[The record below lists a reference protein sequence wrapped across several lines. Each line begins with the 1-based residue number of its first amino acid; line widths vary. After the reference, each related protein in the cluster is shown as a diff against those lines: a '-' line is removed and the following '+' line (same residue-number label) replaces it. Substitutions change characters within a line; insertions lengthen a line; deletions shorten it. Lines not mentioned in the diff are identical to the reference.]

1 MPVDK
6 RSISNDTSKMVP
18 DQPPIESAST
28 KHKLLTVTW
37 PLIVIAGLMLSLCV
51 GSLST
56 LSTIRAFVNGEGL
69 WSKAERQSIAELRH
83 FAASGSQ
90 ADYQL
95 FRDELAVPLGDR
107 VARLELQS
115 AAPDYVLA
123 ASSFIAAR
131 NHPDDVPGM
140 MRLFRLFRH
149 SSLLAHPI
157 DAWTRADELILQL
170 DGIGRHMH
178 AVMDSGSPAGVS
190 QLLADAEHIHRQVVP
205 LEDEFSRSLGSTSRQ
220 MLRLLSVFL
229 ALCSIILVG
238 IGAAISR
245 KMIRRSERIALALR
259 EAEEQAFVAQA
270 RSHVTLQSIADAV
283 LCTNRACEVTYMNSA
298 AELLIGWPAAEAVGQ
313 PLATVLHILPEPNT
327 FSVTAEIAQIL
338 AGEQRT
344 GPTTGSLLRRR
355 DGSTTPVHERA
366 APIRDSHGEVIGV
379 ALVMRDIT
387 QERAFAAQLLH
398 QATHDALTGLANR
411 REFEQRLGRAIVD
424 KKSTG
429 SEYAL
434 LYLDLDQFKVV
445 NDTCGHAA
453 GDELICQVSWVV
465 KHELRADDVLAR
477 LGGDEFGILLVNN
490 PQDTAIKVAESI
502 RRRISE
508 LRFLWEGKVFS
519 TNVSIG
525 VLSLTES
532 LATVSDALSAA
543 DQACYLAKDNGR
555 NRVQFYRPDDQVMRT
570 RHGEMCWVERLNRAI
585 ELDQFALYAQ
595 EIRRVG
601 RSTGA
606 VTDGFEASHFE
617 ILIRMIDSDGTLIAP
632 MAFIPAAERYGLMP
646 KIDRWVIANACKD
659 LAALRERDGAIPS
672 FMINLSGAS
681 VTDSGMVDF
690 VRSQLEQFA
699 LPAESIGFE
708 LTETAAIS
716 NLASASQLMHRLNEI
731 GCPMALDDFGS
742 GMASFAYLRRLPVDY
757 LKIDGEFVRDM
768 TSDVVDYEIVEAIHN
783 VGRVMGIK
791 TVAESVES
799 ADILA
804 ALLLVGVDFAQG
816 YHINRPVPIM
826 DISYRPQQDTDTESL
841 PGHSTVM
848 STPSN
853 MRIGTELK
861 GGPF

>member
-1 MPVDK
+1 
-6 RSISNDTSKMVP
+6 MVP
-18 DQPPIESAST
+18 EQSPIESAAT
-28 KHKLLTVTW
+28 KQKLLTVTW
-37 PLIVIAGLMLSLCV
+37 PLIAIAGLMLSLCV
-51 GSLST
+51 ASLST

-69 WSKAERQSIAELRH
+69 WSKAERQSIAELRY
-83 FAASGSQ
+83 FALSGSP
-90 ADYQL
+90 ADY
-95 FRDELAVPLGDR
+95 RRYREEIAVPLGDR

-115 AAPDYVLA
+115 AAPDYVRA
-123 ASSFIAAR
+123 TNSFIAGR

-140 MRLFRLFRH
+140 IRVFRMFRH
-149 SSLLAHPI
+149 SSLLERPI
-157 DAWTRADELILQL
+157 DAWTRADELILRL
-170 DGIGRHMH
+170 DEIGRQMH
-178 AVMDSGSPAGVS
+178 ALIESGSAADSGVS
-190 QLLADAEHIHRQVVP
+190 QLLAEAERIHRQVAP

-220 MLRLLSVFL
+220 VLKLLSVFL

-245 KMIRRSERIALALR
+245 NMIRRSERIALALR

-283 LCTNRACEVTYMNSA
+283 LCTNRACEVTFMNSA
-298 AELLIGWPAAEAVGQ
+298 AEVLTGWSAARAVGQ
-313 PLATVLHILPEPNT
+313 PLATVLQMLPEPNT
-327 FSVTAEIAQIL
+327 FSVTADIEQIL

-344 GPTTGSLLRRR
+344 GPATGSLLRKR

-366 APIRDSHGEVIGV
+366 APIRDFHGEVIGI

-387 QERAFAAQLLH
+387 QERALAAQLLH

-411 REFEQRLGRAIVD
+411 REFEQQLSRAIAD
-424 KKSTG
+424 QKSTG
-429 SEYAL
+429 REYAL

-453 GDELICQVSWVV
+453 GDELIRQVSWAV
-465 KHELRADDVLAR
+465 KHELRAADVLAR
-477 LGGDEFGILLVNN
+477 LGGDEFGILLANN
-490 PQDTAIKVAESI
+490 AQDAALAVAESV

-525 VLSLTES
+525 VLSLTKS

-555 NRVQFYRPDDQVMRT
+555 NRVQFYRPDDQVMRA
-570 RHGEMCWVERLNRAI
+570 RHGEMRWVERLNRAI
-585 ELDQFALYAQ
+585 ELDQFALFAQ
-595 EIRRVG
+595 EIRPVG
-601 RSTGA
+601 SQAGK
-606 VTDGFEASHFE
+606 GNFQASHFE
-617 ILIRMIDSDGTLIAP
+617 ILIRMIESDGTLIAP

-646 KIDRWVIANACKD
+646 KIDRWVIANACKN
-659 LAALRERDGAIPS
+659 LAALKERHGAIPTC
-672 FMINLSGAS
+672 MINLSGAS
-681 VTDSGMVDF
+681 VTDPGMVDF
-690 VRSQLEQFA
+690 VRSQLVQFA
-699 LPAESIGFE
+699 LPTDSIGFE

-757 LKIDGEFVRDM
+757 LKIDGEFVQDM
-768 TSDVVDYEIVEAIHN
+768 TTDAVDYEIVEAIHN
-783 VGRVMGIK
+783 VGRVMGVK

-816 YHINRPVPIM
+816 YHISRPMPMM
-826 DISYRPQQDTDTESL
+826 DINFRSRQDPGKESAQA
-841 PGHSTVM
+841 HSPVM
-848 STPSN
+848 AALSR
-853 MRIGTELK
+853 MV
-861 GGPF
+861 

>member
-1 MPVDK
+1 
-6 RSISNDTSKMVP
+6 MVP
-18 DQPPIESAST
+18 EQPPIASAVT
-28 KHKLLTVTW
+28 KHKLLSVTW

-51 GSLST
+51 ASLST
-56 LSTIRAFVNGEGL
+56 LSSIRAFVNGEGL
-69 WSKAERQSIAELRH
+69 WSKAERQSIAELRT
-83 FAASGSQ
+83 FAAGGSQ
-90 ADYQL
+90 ADYRR

-123 ASSFIAAR
+123 ANSFIAGR

-149 SSLLAHPI
+149 SSLLARSI

-170 DGIGRHMH
+170 AEIGQQMH
-178 AVMDSGSPAGVS
+178 AVRESGSAGSVS
-190 QLLADAEHIHRQVVP
+190 QLLADAEHIHRQVAP

-220 MLRLLSVFL
+220 VLQLLSVSL

-245 KMIRRSERIALALR
+245 NMIRRSERIALALR

-283 LCTNRACEVTYMNSA
+283 LCANRACEVTYMNSA
-298 AELLIGWPAAEAVGQ
+298 AELLIGWPAAQAVGQ
-313 PLATVLHILPEPNT
+313 PLASVLHMLPEPNT
-327 FSVTAEIAQIL
+327 FSVTTQIEQIL

-344 GPTTGSLLRRR
+344 GPTTGSLLQKR

-366 APIRDSHGEVIGV
+366 APIRDSHGEVIGIV
-379 ALVMRDIT
+379 LVMRDIT

-411 REFEQRLGRAIVD
+411 REFEQQLGRAIVD
-424 KKSTG
+424 QKSTG

-453 GDELICQVSWVV
+453 GDELICQVSWAV
-465 KHELRADDVLAR
+465 KHELRATDVLAR
-477 LGGDEFGILLVNN
+477 LGGDEFGILLANN
-490 PQDTAIKVAESI
+490 AQHAALKVAESI

-508 LRFLWEGKVFS
+508 LRFLWDGKIFS

-532 LATVSDALSAA
+532 LATVGDALSAA

-555 NRVQFYRPDDQVMRT
+555 NRVQFYRPDDQVMRA
-570 RHGEMCWVERLNRAI
+570 RHGEMRWVERLNRAL
-585 ELDQFALYAQ
+585 ELNQFALFAQ
-595 EIRRVG
+595 EIRQVG
-601 RSTGA
+601 SSAGA
-606 VTDGFEASHFE
+606 GAGCFEASRFE
-617 ILIRMIDSDGTLIAP
+617 VLIRMIDSDGALIAP

-646 KIDRWVIANACKD
+646 KIDRWVIANACKN
-659 LAALRERDGAIPS
+659 LAALRERHGSIPTC
-672 FMINLSGAS
+672 MINLSGAS

-690 VRSQLEQFA
+690 VRSQLERFA
-699 LPAESIGFE
+699 LPTHSIGFE

-716 NLASASQLMHRLNEI
+716 NLASASQLMRRLKEI

-757 LKIDGEFVRDM
+757 LKIDGEFVQDM
-768 TSDVVDYEIVEAIHN
+768 TTDVVDYEIVEAIHN

-791 TVAESVES
+791 TVAESVEN

-804 ALLLVGVDFAQG
+804 ALLLVGVDYAQG
-816 YHINRPVPIM
+816 YHISRPMPMM
-826 DISYRPQQDTDTESL
+826 DISYRRQPDAGKESAQDHAS
-841 PGHSTVM
+841 VM
-848 STPSN
+848 SASVS
-853 MRIGTELK
+853 ML
-861 GGPF
+861 

>member
-1 MPVDK
+1 
-6 RSISNDTSKMVP
+6 MVP
-18 DQPPIESAST
+18 EQSPIESAAT
-28 KHKLLTVTW
+28 KQKLLTVTW
-37 PLIVIAGLMLSLCV
+37 PLIAIAGLMLSLCV
-51 GSLST
+51 ASLST

-69 WSKAERQSIAELRH
+69 WSKAERQSIAELRY
-83 FAASGSQ
+83 FALSGSP
-90 ADYQL
+90 ADYRR
-95 FRDELAVPLGDR
+95 FREEIAVPLGDR

-115 AAPDYVLA
+115 AAPDYVRA
-123 ASSFIAAR
+123 TNSFIAGR

-140 MRLFRLFRH
+140 IRVFRMFRH
-149 SSLLAHPI
+149 SSLLERPI
-157 DAWTRADELILQL
+157 DAWTRADELILRL
-170 DGIGRHMH
+170 DEIGRQMH
-178 AVMDSGSPAGVS
+178 ALIESGSAADSGVS
-190 QLLADAEHIHRQVVP
+190 QLLAEAERIHRQVAP

-220 MLRLLSVFL
+220 VLKLLSVFL

-245 KMIRRSERIALALR
+245 NMIRRSERIALALR

-283 LCTNRACEVTYMNSA
+283 LCTNRACEVTFMNSA
-298 AELLIGWPAAEAVGQ
+298 AEVLTGWSAARAVGQ
-313 PLATVLHILPEPNT
+313 PLATVLQMLPEPNT
-327 FSVTAEIAQIL
+327 FSVTADIEQIL

-344 GPTTGSLLRRR
+344 GPATGSLLRKR

-366 APIRDSHGEVIGV
+366 APIRDFHGEVIGI

-387 QERAFAAQLLH
+387 QERALAAQLLH

-411 REFEQRLGRAIVD
+411 REFEQQLSRAIAD
-424 KKSTG
+424 QKSTG
-429 SEYAL
+429 REYAL

-453 GDELICQVSWVV
+453 GDELIRQVSWAV
-465 KHELRADDVLAR
+465 KHELRAADVLAR
-477 LGGDEFGILLVNN
+477 LGGDEFGILLANN
-490 PQDTAIKVAESI
+490 AQDAALAVAESV

-525 VLSLTES
+525 VLSLTKS

-555 NRVQFYRPDDQVMRT
+555 NRVQFYRPDDQVMRA
-570 RHGEMCWVERLNRAI
+570 RHGEMRWVERLNRAI
-585 ELDQFALYAQ
+585 ELDQFALFAQ
-595 EIRRVG
+595 EIRPVG
-601 RSTGA
+601 SQAGK
-606 VTDGFEASHFE
+606 GNFQASHFE
-617 ILIRMIDSDGTLIAP
+617 ILIRMIESDGTLIAP

-646 KIDRWVIANACKD
+646 KIDRWVIANACKN
-659 LAALRERDGAIPS
+659 LAALKERHGAIPTC
-672 FMINLSGAS
+672 MINLSGAS
-681 VTDSGMVDF
+681 VTDPGMVDF
-690 VRSQLEQFA
+690 VRSQLVQFA
-699 LPAESIGFE
+699 LPTDSIGFE

-757 LKIDGEFVRDM
+757 LKIDGEFVQDM
-768 TSDVVDYEIVEAIHN
+768 TTDAVDYEIVEAIHN
-783 VGRVMGIK
+783 VGRVMGVK

-816 YHINRPVPIM
+816 YHISRPMPMM
-826 DISYRPQQDTDTESL
+826 DINFRSREDPGKESAQA
-841 PGHSTVM
+841 HSPVM
-848 STPSN
+848 AALSR
-853 MRIGTELK
+853 MV
-861 GGPF
+861 

>member
-1 MPVDK
+1 
-6 RSISNDTSKMVP
+6 MVP
-18 DQPPIESAST
+18 ERSPTDSAAT
-28 KHKLLTVTW
+28 RRKLLTATW

-51 GSLST
+51 ASLST

-69 WSKAERQSIAELRH
+69 WSKAERQSIAELRY
-83 FAASGSQ
+83 FAASGSP
-90 ADYQL
+90 ADYQR
-95 FRDELAVPLGDR
+95 FRDEIAVPLGDR

-115 AAPDYVLA
+115 ATPDYVRA
-123 ASSFIAAR
+123 ANSFIAAR

-140 MRLFRLFRH
+140 MRLFRVFRH
-149 SSLLAHPI
+149 SSLLARPI
-157 DAWTRADELILQL
+157 AAWTRADELILQL
-170 DGIGRHMH
+170 DEIGRQMH
-178 AVMDSGSPAGVS
+178 AQMASGSAAGDGVNR
-190 QLLADAEHIHRQVVP
+190 LLAEAEHIHRQVVP

-220 MLRLLSVFL
+220 VLKLLSVFL

-238 IGAAISR
+238 IGAAIYR

-298 AELLIGWPAAEAVGQ
+298 AEALLGWPATEAVGQ
-313 PLATVLHILPEPNT
+313 PLATVLHMLPEPNT

-344 GPTTGSLLRRR
+344 GPATGSLLRKR
-355 DGSTTPVHERA
+355 DGATTPVHERA
-366 APIRDSHGEVIGV
+366 APIRDSHGDVIGI

-387 QERAFAAQLLH
+387 QERAFAAQLQH

-411 REFEQRLGRAIVD
+411 REFEQQLGRAIVD
-424 KKSTG
+424 QQSKG
-429 SEYAL
+429 AEYAL

-453 GDELICQVSWVV
+453 GDELICQVSWAV
-465 KHELRADDVLAR
+465 KHELRAADTLAR
-477 LGGDEFGILLVNN
+477 LGGDEFGILLADNA
-490 PQDTAIKVAESI
+490 QDAALKVAESI

-508 LRFLWEGKVFS
+508 LRFLWDGKIFS

-532 LATVSDALSAA
+532 LATVGDALSAA

-555 NRVQFYRPDDQVMRT
+555 NRVQLYRPDDQVMRA
-570 RHGEMCWVERLNRAI
+570 RHGEMRWVERLNRAI
-585 ELDQFALYAQ
+585 DLDQFALFAQ
-595 EIRRVG
+595 EIRPVG
-601 RSTGA
+601 GGA
-606 VTDGFEASHFE
+606 GNGHFAASHFE
-617 ILIRMIDSDGTLIAP
+617 ILIRMIDADGTLIAP

-646 KIDRWVIANACKD
+646 KIDRWVIANACKN
-659 LAALRERDGAIPS
+659 LAALGERHGAIPIC
-672 FMINLSGAS
+672 MINLSGAS
-681 VTDSGMVDF
+681 VTDPGMADF
-690 VRSQLEQFA
+690 VRSQLAQFA
-699 LPAESIGFE
+699 LPTRSIGFE
-708 LTETAAIS
+708 LTETAAIT

-731 GCPMALDDFGS
+731 GCPTALDDFGS

-757 LKIDGEFVRDM
+757 LKIDGEFVQDM
-768 TSDVVDYEIVEAIHN
+768 TTDAVDYEIVEAIHN

-791 TVAESVES
+791 TVAESVEN

-816 YHINRPVPIM
+816 YHIGRPVPMM
-826 DISYRPQQDTDTESL
+826 DMNYRRRQN
-841 PGHSTVM
+841 PGMETARAHSPERL
-848 STPSN
+848 SRFAGS
-853 MRIGTELK
+853 E
-861 GGPF
+861 

>member
-1 MPVDK
+1 
-6 RSISNDTSKMVP
+6 MVP
-18 DQPPIESAST
+18 EKPSIESAAT
-28 KHKLLTVTW
+28 KRKLLSVTW
-37 PLIVIAGLMLSLCV
+37 PLMVIAGLMLSLCV
-51 GSLST
+51 ASLST
-56 LSTIRAFVNGEGL
+56 LSSIRAFVNGEGL

-83 FAASGSQ
+83 FAASGSP

-95 FRDELAVPLGDR
+95 FRAEIAVPLGDR

-115 AAPDYVLA
+115 TAPDYVLA
-123 ASSFIAAR
+123 ANSFIAAR

-140 MRLFRLFRH
+140 IRLFRVFRH
-149 SSLLAHPI
+149 SSLLARPI

-170 DGIGRHMH
+170 DEIGRQMY
-178 AVMDSGSPAGVS
+178 ARMESGSAVDGGAGR
-190 QLLADAEHIHRQVVP
+190 LLDDAEHIHRRVAP

-220 MLRLLSVFL
+220 VLQLLTVFL
-229 ALCSIILVG
+229 ALCSIVLVG

-245 KMIRRSERIALALR
+245 NMIRRSERIALALR

-298 AELLIGWPAAEAVGQ
+298 AELLTGWPAAQAVGQ
-313 PLATVLHILPEPNT
+313 SLATVLHILPEPNT
-327 FSVTAEIAQIL
+327 FSVTAEIEQIL

-344 GPTTGSLLRRR
+344 GPTTGSLLRKR

-366 APIRDSHGEVIGV
+366 APIRDSHGEVIGIV
-379 ALVMRDIT
+379 LVMRDIT

-411 REFEQRLGRAIVD
+411 REFEQQLGRAIAD
-424 KKSTG
+424 QKSSG
-429 SEYAL
+429 REYAL

-453 GDELICQVSWVV
+453 GDELICQVSWAV
-465 KHELRADDVLAR
+465 KHELRAADVLAR
-477 LGGDEFGILLVNN
+477 LGGDEFGILLANDA
-490 PQDTAIKVAESI
+490 QHSALKVAESI

-532 LATVSDALSAA
+532 LATIGDALSAA

-555 NRVQFYRPDDQVMRT
+555 NRVQFYRPDDQVMRA
-570 RHGEMCWVERLNRAI
+570 RHGEMRWVERLNRAL
-585 ELDQFALYAQ
+585 ELDQFALFAQ
-595 EIRRVG
+595 EIRPIG
-601 RSTGA
+601 RSAGTGN
-606 VTDGFEASHFE
+606 DELEASHFE
-617 ILIRMIDSDGTLIAP
+617 ILIRMIDSDGALIAP

-646 KIDRWVIANACKD
+646 KIDRWVIANACKN
-659 LAALRERDGAIPS
+659 LAALRERHGAIPTC
-672 FMINLSGAS
+672 MINLSGAS
-681 VTDSGMVDF
+681 VTDSGMVEF
-690 VRSQLEQFA
+690 VRSQLTQFA
-699 LPAESIGFE
+699 LPAHSIGFE
-708 LTETAAIS
+708 LTETATIS
-716 NLASASQLMHRLNEI
+716 NLASASQLMRRLKEI

-757 LKIDGEFVRDM
+757 LKIDGEFVQDM
-768 TSDVVDYEIVEAIHN
+768 TTDAVDYEIVEAIHN

-791 TVAESVES
+791 TVAESVED

-816 YHINRPVPIM
+816 YHISRPMPMM
-826 DISYRPQQDTDTESL
+826 DIRYRCELDAGKASAQDRS
-841 PGHSTVM
+841 SRA
-848 STPSN
+848 SA
-853 MRIGTELK
+853 IG
-861 GGPF
+861 